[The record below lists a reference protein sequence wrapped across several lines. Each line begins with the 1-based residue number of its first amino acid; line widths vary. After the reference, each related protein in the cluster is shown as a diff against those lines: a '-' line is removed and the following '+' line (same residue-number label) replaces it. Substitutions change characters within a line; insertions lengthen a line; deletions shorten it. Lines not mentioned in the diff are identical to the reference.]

1 MPPSGATLELLTVGR
16 ICVDL
21 YANEAGA
28 GFDDPQTFTKSI
40 GGTATNVAI
49 AAARLGHRAA
59 VFTKVGDDPFGE
71 LRASQARR
79 LRGRHPIRAHPSG
92 DADAAGVRRDGSAGG
107 SAAADVPVPDG
118 PGPDDARSRE
128 IDRQTVVRRADPV
141 ADRRVVLR
149 RSRRDR
155 PVGSCCRSGTASAHV
170 VFDLDYRA
178 NFWSSATEAGADIG
192 PVLDHV
198 TVAVGNRTECEV
210 AVGSGDPPEAARRLL
225 ERGVELAI
233 VKMGGD
239 GVMVATA
246 DGIDDRAAPR
256 GSKVVCGLGAG
267 DAFGG
272 MLVHGLLSGW
282 EPARDRRVLQRGR
295 RDRGVEAAVLRRD
308 AHTGRGRRGVGG
320 SPCRWMTRRSRR

>member
-1 MPPSGATLELLTVGR
+1 MTAAPGDTLELITVGR

-28 GFDDPQTFTKSI
+28 GFIDPQTFTKSI

-59 VFTKVGDDPFGE
+59 VFTKVGNDPFGQYVRHKLE
-71 LRASQARR
+71 LFGVDTRYVST
-79 LRGRHPIRAHPSG
+79 HPEMPTPLAF
-92 DADAAGVRRDGSAGG
+92 AAMDPPEDPPLLMYRY
-107 SAAADVPVPDG
+107 PM
-118 PGPDDARSRE
+118 GPDQTLQASE
-128 IDRQTVVRRADPV
+128 IDRPA
-141 ADRRVVLR
+141 VLDVPILWLTGAWF
-149 RSRRDR
+149 SKAPARDACWELLSIR
-155 PVGSCCRSGTASAHV
+155 QRKSHI

-178 NFWSSATEAGADIG
+178 NFWSSREEASADIS

-225 ERGVELAI
+225 DRGVELAI
-233 VKMGGD
+233 VKMGGE
-239 GVMVATA
+239 GVMVATSE
-246 DGIDDRAAPR
+246 
-256 GSKVVCGLGAG
+256 GSTVVPPYFVEVVCGLGAG

-282 EPARDRRVLQRGR
+282 DPVRIVEYCNVAGAIVASRLLCSDAMPTFAEVEDALEERRVAG
-295 RDRGVEAAVLRRD
+295 
-308 AHTGRGRRGVGG
+308 
-320 SPCRWMTRRSRR
+320 

>member
-1 MPPSGATLELLTVGR
+1 MTAAAGTTLELITVGR

-28 GFDDPQTFTKSI
+28 SFVDPQTFTKSI

-49 AAARLGHRAA
+49 AAARLGHRTA

-71 LRASQARR
+71 YVRHKLQLFGVDARYVST
-79 LRGRHPIRAHPSG
+79 HPSMPTPL
-92 DADAAGVRRDGSAGG
+92 AFAAMDPPEDPPLLMYRY
-107 SAAADVPVPDG
+107 PM
-118 PGPDDARSRE
+118 GPDQTLQASE
-128 IDRQTVVRRADPV
+128 IDRQAVLDVPILWVTGAWFSTAPARDACWELLSIRARKP
-141 ADRRVVLR
+141 
-149 RSRRDR
+149 
-155 PVGSCCRSGTASAHV
+155 HV

-178 NFWSSATEAGADIG
+178 NFWSSREQASADIS

-225 ERGVELAI
+225 DRGVELAI
-233 VKMGGD
+233 VKMGAE
-239 GVMVATA
+239 GVMVATSQ
-246 DGIDDRAAPR
+246 
-256 GSKVVCGLGAG
+256 GSTIVPPHFVEVVCGLGAG

-282 EPARDRRVLQRGR
+282 EPVR
-295 RDRGVEAAVLRRD
+295 
-308 AHTGRGRRGVGG
+308 
-320 SPCRWMTRRSRR
+320 

>member
-1 MPPSGATLELLTVGR
+1 MASDALELITVGR
-16 ICVDL
+16 ISVDL

-28 GFDDPQTFTKSI
+28 SFLDPQTFTKSV

-59 VFTKVGDDPFGE
+59 VFTKVGADPFGDYV
-71 LRASQARR
+71 
-79 LRGRHPIRAHPSG
+79 RHKLDLFGVDTRYVSTHPSMPTPL
-92 DADAAGVRRDGSAGG
+92 AFAAMDPPEDPTLLMYRYPMGPDQTLHISEIDPHAVV
-107 SAAADVPVPDG
+107 DVPILWLTGAWFSKAP
-118 PGPDDARSRE
+118 ARDTCWELIR
-128 IDRQTVVRRADPV
+128 IRNRRP
-141 ADRRVVLR
+141 
-149 RSRRDR
+149 
-155 PVGSCCRSGTASAHV
+155 HV

-178 NFWSSATEAGADIG
+178 NFWASREEASEDIA

-210 AVGSGDPPEAARRLL
+210 AVGSADPPEAARRLL

-233 VKMGGD
+233 VKLGGE

-246 DGIDDRAAPR
+246 HGTTIVPPHLVT
-256 GSKVVCGLGAG
+256 VVCGLGAG

-282 EPARDRRVLQRGR
+282 EPVRIVEYCNVAGAIVASRLLCSDAMPELAEVEEALEDRRVAG
-295 RDRGVEAAVLRRD
+295 
-308 AHTGRGRRGVGG
+308 
-320 SPCRWMTRRSRR
+320 

>member
-1 MPPSGATLELLTVGR
+1 MTAAPGTTLELITVGR

-28 GFDDPQTFTKSI
+28 SFVDPQTFTKSI

-49 AAARLGHRAA
+49 AAARLGHRTA

-71 LRASQARR
+71 YVRHKLQLFGVDARYVST
-79 LRGRHPIRAHPSG
+79 HPSMPTPL
-92 DADAAGVRRDGSAGG
+92 AFAAMDPPEDPPLLMYRY
-107 SAAADVPVPDG
+107 PM
-118 PGPDDARSRE
+118 GPDQTLQASE
-128 IDRQTVVRRADPV
+128 IDRQA
-141 ADRRVVLR
+141 VLDVPILWVTGAWFSKAPAR
-149 RSRRDR
+149 DACWELLSIRDR
-155 PVGSCCRSGTASAHV
+155 KRHI

-178 NFWSSATEAGADIG
+178 NFWSSREEASADIS

-225 ERGVELAI
+225 DRGVELAV
-233 VKMGGD
+233 VKMGAE
-239 GVMVATA
+239 GVMVATSE
-246 DGIDDRAAPR
+246 
-256 GSKVVCGLGAG
+256 GSTIVPPHFVEVVCGLGAG

-282 EPARDRRVLQRGR
+282 EPVRIVEYCNVAGAIVASRLLCSDAMPTLAEVEEALEDRRVAG
-295 RDRGVEAAVLRRD
+295 
-308 AHTGRGRRGVGG
+308 
-320 SPCRWMTRRSRR
+320 

>member
-1 MPPSGATLELLTVGR
+1 MTAAPGTTLELITVGR

-28 GFDDPQTFTKSI
+28 SFVDPQTFTKSI

-59 VFTKVGDDPFGE
+59 VFTKVGDDPFGDYVRHK
-71 LRASQARR
+71 LGLFGVDARYVST
-79 LRGRHPIRAHPSG
+79 HPSMPTPL
-92 DADAAGVRRDGSAGG
+92 AFAAMDPPEDPPLLMYRY
-107 SAAADVPVPDG
+107 PM
-118 PGPDDARSRE
+118 GPDQTLQASE
-128 IDRQTVVRRADPV
+128 IDRKAVLEVPILWLTGAWFSKAPAREACWELLSIRARKP
-141 ADRRVVLR
+141 
-149 RSRRDR
+149 
-155 PVGSCCRSGTASAHV
+155 HV

-178 NFWSSATEAGADIG
+178 NFWSSREEASADIS

-225 ERGVELAI
+225 DRGVELAI
-233 VKMGGD
+233 VKMGAE

-246 DGIDDRAAPR
+246 ESSAIVPPHFVE
-256 GSKVVCGLGAG
+256 VVCGLGAG

-282 EPARDRRVLQRGR
+282 EPVRIVEYCNVAGAIVASRLLCSDAMPTLAEVEEALEDRRVAG
-295 RDRGVEAAVLRRD
+295 
-308 AHTGRGRRGVGG
+308 
-320 SPCRWMTRRSRR
+320 

>member
-1 MPPSGATLELLTVGR
+1 MTAPDNTDLELVTIGR

-28 GFDDPQTFTKSI
+28 SFIDPQTFTKSI

-49 AAARLGHRAA
+49 AAARLGHRTA
-59 VFTKVGDDPFGE
+59 VFTKVGDDPFG
-71 LRASQARR
+71 AYV
-79 LRGRHPIRAHPSG
+79 RHKLDQFGVDTRYVFTHPDMPTPLAFAAMDPPEDPKLLMYRYPI
-92 DADAAGVRRDGSAGG
+92 
-107 SAAADVPVPDG
+107 
-118 PGPDDARSRE
+118 GPDQTIQASE
-128 IDRQTVVRRADPV
+128 IDHGAVVGVPILWFTGAWFSEGPARATCWELLHT
-141 ADRRVVLR
+141 RNR
-149 RSRRDR
+149 
-155 PVGSCCRSGTASAHV
+155 TAHV

-178 NFWSSATEAGADIG
+178 NFWPDPQTASADIG

-233 VKMGGD
+233 VKMGGE

-246 DGIDDRAAPR
+246 DGVTVVPPHFVE
-256 GSKVVCGLGAG
+256 VVCGLGAG

-282 EPARDRRVLQRGR
+282 PPARIVEYCNVSGAIVASRLLCSDAMPTLVEVEEALEERRVAG
-295 RDRGVEAAVLRRD
+295 
-308 AHTGRGRRGVGG
+308 
-320 SPCRWMTRRSRR
+320 

>member
-1 MPPSGATLELLTVGR
+1 MTAAPGTTLELITVGR

-28 GFDDPQTFTKSI
+28 GFVDPQTFTKSI

-49 AAARLGHRAA
+49 AAARLGHRTA

-71 LRASQARR
+71 YVRHKLDLFGVDARYVST
-79 LRGRHPIRAHPSG
+79 HPSMPTPL
-92 DADAAGVRRDGSAGG
+92 AFAAMDPPEDPPLLMYRY
-107 SAAADVPVPDG
+107 PT
-118 PGPDDARSRE
+118 GPDQTLDASE
-128 IDRQTVVRRADPV
+128 IDRQAVLDVPILWVTGAWFSKAPAREACWELLSMRARKP
-141 ADRRVVLR
+141 
-149 RSRRDR
+149 
-155 PVGSCCRSGTASAHV
+155 HI

-178 NFWSSATEAGADIG
+178 NFWSSREEASADIG

-225 ERGVELAI
+225 DRGVELAI
-233 VKMGGD
+233 VKMGAE

-246 DGIDDRAAPR
+246 E
-256 GSKVVCGLGAG
+256 GSRVVPPHFVEVVCGLGAG

-282 EPARDRRVLQRGR
+282 EPVRIVEYCNVAGAIVASRLLCSDAMPTFAEVEEALEDRRVAG
-295 RDRGVEAAVLRRD
+295 
-308 AHTGRGRRGVGG
+308 
-320 SPCRWMTRRSRR
+320 

>member
-1 MPPSGATLELLTVGR
+1 MVTPTSALELVTVGR

-28 GFDDPQTFTKSI
+28 GFTDPQTFTKSI

-59 VFTKVGDDPFGE
+59 VFTKVGNDPFGE
-71 LRASQARR
+71 YVR
-79 LRGRHPIRAHPSG
+79 LKLDGFGVDTRYVSTHPSMPTPL
-92 DADAAGVRRDGSAGG
+92 AFAAMDPPEDPQLLMYRYPIGPDQTVQIEEIDRSAV
-107 SAAADVPVPDG
+107 ADVPILWLTGAWFSEG
-118 PGPDDARSRE
+118 PARATCWEMLSIRN
-128 IDRQTVVRRADPV
+128 RK
-141 ADRRVVLR
+141 L
-149 RSRRDR
+149 
-155 PVGSCCRSGTASAHV
+155 HV

-178 NFWSSATEAGADIG
+178 NFWSSRDEASADIG

-210 AVGSGDPPEAARRLL
+210 AVGSSDPAEAARRLL
-225 ERGVELAI
+225 GRGVELAV

-239 GVMVATA
+239 GVMVATLH
-246 DGIDDRAAPR
+246 GTTIVPPHFVE
-256 GSKVVCGLGAG
+256 VVCGLGAG

-282 EPARDRRVLQRGR
+282 EPARIVEYCNVAGAIVASRLLCSDAMPALAEVESALEDRRVAG
-295 RDRGVEAAVLRRD
+295 
-308 AHTGRGRRGVGG
+308 
-320 SPCRWMTRRSRR
+320 